1 MQWQLGG
8 KNLDKYYTSI
18 YVEAKNKKW
27 NLISDVT
34 TQCLHL
40 KTTASIPALD
50 FLHTRYSL
58 HGCMEGPP
66 AVTKRTVEQR

>member
-1 MQWQLGG
+1 
-8 KNLDKYYTSI
+8 
-18 YVEAKNKKW
+18 EAKNKKW